1 MAKSAK
7 YDGNLHIALTQYEAA
22 SIHHLGFYNL
32 IWQLPS
38 VAIAIGGGLTSIV
51 FGAGIPAFVRIFI
64 LILGTIFIA
73 AMTIALERFR
83 MFQIRRRNDLEDI
96 QNDLKKF
103 GARQFVW
110 GGDEIVHQIDRG
122 ALSSRGLPL
131 RHFEGFTLLRGLMYL
146 ITASLFGLTLLA
158 IAAAYGIG
166 PLVSGH

>member
-1 MAKSAK
+1 MAKSTNYNGA
-7 YDGNLHIALTQYEAA
+7 LHIALTQYESA

-51 FGAGIPAFVRIFI
+51 FGEGIPLIVRIF
-64 LILGTIFIA
+64 LLVLGTIFMA

-83 MFQIRRRNDLEDI
+83 MFQVRRRNDLEDI

-103 GARQFVW
+103 GARRLVW
-110 GGDEIVHQIDRG
+110 GGDEIVRQIDSG
-122 ALSSRGLPL
+122 ALSARGLPL

-158 IAAAYGIG
+158 VAAAYGVG
-166 PLVSGH
+166 PLVKT